1 MALKVIETVFK
12 LRDNVN
18 KVLFEDKI
26 TGDPVDFTG
35 ADRAILSFE
44 GSAVTVDTDVVGQE
58 DFIDF
63 SQDEGIGIIVFDLG
77 TLVIA
82 ETAQLP
88 ATLVVYDPTHLLGQV
103 IVCKEDA
110 QLLFEFVTC

>member
-35 ADRAILSFE
+35 ASRMVLSFL
-44 GSAVTVDTDVVGQE
+44 GSAIVADTDV
-58 DFIDF
+58 DADLIDF
-63 SQDEGIGIIVFDLG
+63 TQSEGTGLLIFNLG
-77 TLVIA
+77 ALLVT
-82 ETAQLP
+82 ETGELA

-103 IVCKEDA
+103 IVCKEDT